1 MEGIELEHFHALAQT
16 ETSATLQARKCC
28 AVFHSF
34 FSGDRKQNS
43 DTTIA
48 HSKHIIELF

>member
-16 ETSATLQARKCC
+16 ETSATLQARKCR

-34 FSGDRKQNS
+34 FLE
-43 DTTIA
+43 
-48 HSKHIIELF
+48 IENKILTQLLHTANT